1 MFFKFSLSYKLV
13 IEGSQ
18 MAAFIDALNLGCN
31 CIGTIM
37 MQKIAPSISHVLV
50 TEIAYARAWVW
61 IRHYNS
67 RPYFH
72 LIISYFFV
80 LCIRLSQVPNC
91 RSSPASIC
99 RFAANPMRPSRHNR
113 SVCRCLTFSVQVTL
127 LINRKYRWQS
137 LNNQIG

>member
-1 MFFKFSLSYKLV
+1 MFFKFSLSYNFV
-13 IEGSQ
+13 VEGSQ

-31 CIGTIM
+31 CIGTVI
-37 MQKIAPSISHVLV
+37 MQKIAPSISHLRV
-50 TEIAYARAWVW
+50 TEIAYARAWVR

-99 RFAANPMRPSRHNR
+99 RFAANPTLPSRHNQ
-113 SVCRCLTFSVQVTL
+113 SVRQYLTFSVQVTFL
-127 LINRKYRWQS
+127 LNRKYRWQS